1 MLLDSVY
8 TVLSMVYGHRPAS
21 VREGVF
27 KVNDEIHRMFTCLF
41 DSGALHHSYINK
53 DIVEKHRLKW
63 AKYIRP
69 YEAWVRLADQKTVI
83 KTREIVRGVLSFVSD
98 GGTDFSGEV
107 DAIVWDMR
115 GLDFIL
121 GLPDIV
127 RNFITLFFLMLK
139 QYQLDLCAV
148 STQETVLESPMK
160 PGEVMHW
167 SEQLDQEAEEEAQC
181 PMPTASAP
189 MLAFL
194 ETSHEE
200 AMKIYKDSLDAH
212 IGPRLAKSKAF
223 RDILESDLAVKRFVP
238 DEWLGL
244 NIPPLKLEVRDSLPE
259 AHPVHSRPIN
269 PKLWDVARKEFD
281 RLKGYNYTPSKSPWA
296 SPLVTASKATTPFIR
311 FCGDYQ
317 WLNPHLVM
325 PQAYIPRVQYEI
337 EKAARFPLKADMDL
351 TNAFHQV
358 LMDELSRRL
367 LAIQTPWGLY
377 EPQFMPEG
385 ISPASGY
392 LQTIMREIFADFEEW
407 TVVIFDNICLLAHDE
422 EDMCRKMKMFLE
434 RCEEYNVIL
443 KMPKSWM
450 GFESIKFF
458 GYKITDDKYE
468 LDVDRKKSIEE
479 FEMPTSQKSMQ
490 RFLGAA
496 LFFKSFV
503 ANYSDVA
510 AKLNKMV
517 HKDFNWNKST
527 WKEDY
532 VKAFEDMKKALISAI
547 ALFFPDYSLP

>member
-1 MLLDSVY
+1 MRYLTCS
-8 TVLSMVYGHRPAS
+8 R
-21 VREGVF
+21 VF
-27 KVNDEIHRMFTCLF
+27 F

-148 STQETVLESPMK
+148 STQETVLESSMK

-167 SEQLDQEAEEEAQC
+167 SEQLDQEAEEESQC

-281 RLKGYNYTPSKSPWA
+281 RLKGYNYTPSKSLWA

-325 PQAYIPRVQYEI
+325 PQAYIPRVQYE
-337 EKAARFPLKADMDL
+337 ELEHLAAGYSPSNVANDL
-351 TNAFHQV
+351 TNESSCQFEPGEGGVISCPDSSSMLCSLRVSLDESVERVSVSSAACRHLRSSKVSVVYRVKNPVGPLQSVYSV
-358 LMDELSRRL
+358 LPL
-367 LAIQTPWGLY
+367 GV
-377 EPQFMPEG
+377 G
-385 ISPASGY
+385 GC
-392 LQTIMREIFADFEEW
+392 
-407 TVVIFDNICLLAHDE
+407 TVE
-422 EDMCRKMKMFLE
+422 EDQRWVFDPGGTLQRVVSVQGC
-434 RCEEYNVIL
+434 
-443 KMPKSWM
+443 MPSVAQ
-450 GFESIKFF
+450 GAAIVCGLRRS
-458 GYKITDDKYE
+458 
-468 LDVDRKKSIEE
+468 DVLGSDE
-479 FEMPTSQKSMQ
+479 FEFGVNMYFISVPYN
-490 RFLGAA
+490 R
-496 LFFKSFV
+496 
-503 ANYSDVA
+503 
-510 AKLNKMV
+510 MV
-517 HKDFNWNKST
+517 MLQ
-527 WKEDY
+527 
-532 VKAFEDMKKALISAI
+532 VCL
-547 ALFFPDYSLP
+547 